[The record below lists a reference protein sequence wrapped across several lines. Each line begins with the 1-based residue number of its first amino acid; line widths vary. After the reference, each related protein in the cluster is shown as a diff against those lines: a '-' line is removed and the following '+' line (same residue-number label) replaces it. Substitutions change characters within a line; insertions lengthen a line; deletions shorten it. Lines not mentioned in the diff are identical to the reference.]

1 MTIYKTIEDL
11 GITIPAMAAPS
22 AAFVPFV
29 FAGNLLHLSGHIAK
43 RDGKPWVAQL
53 GRDMTTSEG
62 KLAARSVAIDLLG
75 TLEAATQDLGR
86 IKRIV
91 KLLVLVNSASD
102 FTEPHVVANGAS
114 ELLIQLFGD
123 RGPHARSA
131 FGAAQLPFGTCVEIE
146 MIAEV

>member
-11 GITIPAMAAPS
+11 DITIPAMAAPS

-29 FAGNLLHLSGHIAK
+29 FSGNLLYLSGHIAK

-53 GRDMTTSEG
+53 GRDMTTAEG

-75 TLEAATQDLGR
+75 TLEAATQDLER

-91 KLLVLVNSASD
+91 KLMVLVNSAPD

-114 ELLIQLFGD
+114 ELLVELFGD